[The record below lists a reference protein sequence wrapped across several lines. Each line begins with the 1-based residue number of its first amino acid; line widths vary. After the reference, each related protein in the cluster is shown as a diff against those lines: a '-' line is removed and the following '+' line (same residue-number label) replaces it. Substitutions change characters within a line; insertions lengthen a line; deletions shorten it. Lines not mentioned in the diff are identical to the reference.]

1 MPSSSPADASLEAAR
16 SGLSTASSQG
26 SRGHDMSSHD
36 GAMDHLLKPSIAVKP
51 HPPNLHQ
58 PPRVM
63 LPLMLLPRQHLPL
76 ASMDML
82 PCENGLPPARFYE
95 SHIKILDLESRLGA
109 AASLLVARDES
120 KGIAYA
126 LERQASG
133 LYVVCRLG
141 AWVHLP
147 LLARKATALV
157 RQRLWPAKSDVP
169 AARAPMKPEIYK
181 PPRNKRAAI
190 EAIQSLVRKR
200 ARSQSTADDSH
211 PGETAQDQQSCHSI
225 VKIEAQTEP
234 GSPVLPNAKATEAAR
249 QVVQSPDPLVASD
262 IFHHIRTQYF
272 DALYKSLGSLA
283 YFAKGPLSRA
293 RSAFHLDLESNLK
306 MSDLIAFLESLILST
321 SHIDKKYRETV
332 PHVVSDTHGFFESP
346 DVTGHKKCRPKK
358 MKRGKDVLYPG
369 EHDRIRAWWINNKP
383 PSTSQ
388 QASSSAAQIKA
399 QASLLR
405 TRETQL
411 QMIVILEILALESL
425 QAVAEAGESCLPLLP
440 GAQESQEQQLSTSPL
455 APVKK
460 RNRHNLAVLVDV
472 HADRLTIWQSTT
484 PEALASLGDSSA
496 PQHGDSTD
504 LTQQKSTLEPLK
516 DFCVDVIV
524 PFFSAR
530 LPGLCDAINRKLGGP
545 LIRSP
550 PKSKKPQLASN
561 RADKKPG
568 SATQRPLQPSCRK
581 TLRRA
586 LSTEQQQRRSL
597 SRGPSNIIALM
608 RSAVTTSVP
617 ASKRET
623 SEAGV
628 QKTLFKQE
636 TAQLSKYKPQSLSGN
651 SSNALIDDS
660 RSKKRALVEA
670 ELKDAISALRKPD
683 RGVVGKAMAEAEERR
698 VITSLSAKKAKK
710 PRSALAPIQVQAT
723 PSNNR
728 FRNHFGTGQHGNAQ
742 LALSSSGLI
751 GPSSLPRLDPGCG
764 PQGCFEEAFMS
775 STPPSADLVGATP
788 ARPSASRALFLRRD
802 GDIIAI
808 PPSSPITD
816 GRDIMTPDKPAA
828 LTSIKETC
836 EMQKPRQSWYMG
848 QKRIAATPLKGGAA
862 GLKTDDN
869 SNLTGYFHESDVS
882 IYKQLGWDDAFDEL

>member
-16 SGLSTASSQG
+16 CGLVTATPPSSQ
-26 SRGHDMSSHD
+26 GHDMSGHN

-63 LPLMLLPRQHLPL
+63 LPLMLLPREHLPL
-76 ASMDML
+76 SAMDML

-95 SHIKILDLESRLGA
+95 SHIKILNLESRLGA

-120 KGIAYA
+120 KGVAYA
-126 LERQASG
+126 LERQPSG

-141 AWVHLP
+141 PWVNLP

-157 RQRLWPAKSDVP
+157 HQRLWPAKSDAP
-169 AARAPMKPEIYK
+169 AAAQPPMKPEIYK

-200 ARSQSTADDSH
+200 ARCQSMADDSH
-211 PGETAQDQQSCHSI
+211 RPETVQDAQPCHCI
-225 VKIEAQTEP
+225 VKIEAQTD
-234 GSPVLPNAKATEAAR
+234 PNLLNTTNH
-249 QVVQSPDPLVASD
+249 VVQPPDPLGASD
-262 IFHHIRTQYF
+262 MLDHIRTQYL

-306 MSDLIAFLESLILST
+306 MSDLIAFLKSLILST
-321 SHIDKKYRETV
+321 SQIDKKYRETV
-332 PHVVSDTHGFFESP
+332 PHVMSDTHAFIESSEMP
-346 DVTGHKKCRPKK
+346 GHKKRRPKK
-358 MKRGKDVLYPG
+358 MKPGKDVLYPG
-369 EHDRIRAWWINNKP
+369 EHDWIRAWCINNKP
-383 PSTSQ
+383 SSPSQ
-388 QASSSAAQIKA
+388 QTSSSPAQIKA

-411 QMIVILEILALESL
+411 QMIVILEILALEPL
-425 QAVAEAGESCLPLLP
+425 QAAAEAGESCLPLLP
-440 GAQESQEQQLSTSPL
+440 GAQESQQQQLSTSPR
-455 APVKK
+455 APGKK
-460 RNRHNLAVLVDV
+460 RNSQNLAVLVDV

-484 PEALASLGDSSA
+484 PEALALLGDSSM
-496 PQHGDSTD
+496 PQHDAGAGF
-504 LTQQKSTLEPLK
+504 TQQKSTLEPLK

-545 LIRSP
+545 LIMSP
-550 PKSKKPQLASN
+550 PKSKKPKLASSK
-561 RADKKPG
+561 ADKKPG
-568 SATQRPLQPSCRK
+568 SATQRPLQPSCRR

-617 ASKRET
+617 APKREG
-623 SEAGV
+623 SEASV

-636 TAQLSKYKPQSLSGN
+636 TVQSSKYKPQSLSGS
-651 SSNALIDDS
+651 SSNTLRDDP
-660 RSKKRALVEA
+660 KLNKRALVEA

-698 VITSLSAKKAKK
+698 VLTSLSAKKTKK
-710 PRSALAPIQVQAT
+710 TRSALAPIQVQAT

-728 FRNHFGTGQHGNAQ
+728 FRNHFGIGQQGNAQ
-742 LALSSSGLI
+742 LALSSSDLI
-751 GPSSLPRLDPGCG
+751 ESSSLPRLDPGRG
-764 PQGCFEEAFMS
+764 LQEYSEEAFMS
-775 STPPSADLVGATP
+775 STPPSTDLIGATP
-788 ARPSASRALFLRRD
+788 VRPSGSQALFLRRD
-802 GDIIAI
+802 GDILAI
-808 PPSSPITD
+808 SPSSPVTS
-816 GRDIMTPDKPAA
+816 GRVNMTPDKPATA
-828 LTSIKETC
+828 TC
-836 EMQKPRQSWYMG
+836 INKTFAMQKSMQSLHMG

-862 GLKTDDN
+862 ALRTDEN
-869 SNLTGYFHESDVS
+869 SNLIGHLPRSDVS
-882 IYKQLGWDDAFDEL
+882 IYKQLGWDDTFDDL